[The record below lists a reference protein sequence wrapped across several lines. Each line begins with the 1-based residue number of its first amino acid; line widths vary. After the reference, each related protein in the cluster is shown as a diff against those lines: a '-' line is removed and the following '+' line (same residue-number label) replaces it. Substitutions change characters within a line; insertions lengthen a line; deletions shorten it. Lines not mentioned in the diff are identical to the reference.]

1 MLVWGNKC
9 PLSSFRAARVTTV
22 RSSKF
27 FRIAWSAHLYSQ
39 ALCSSDVIF
48 GVDACV
54 RISWKFFIFSRILSY
69 VFSSFP
75 LSLLHFLLLC
85 RITPLA
91 TSNSEL
97 IFEAMNYCRYF
108 VPWIGDRPIA
118 KVLPSHSNQIVYT
131 SKPLILKHSRCS
143 RAPNLCAIKLLCAC
157 EKLLYTA
164 YYMRTRKVN
173 AVLRYMTRV
182 STSELYV
189 RVEILWNSLVF
200 WKKFS
205 NGRQWTPEL
214 ASTI

>member
-1 MLVWGNKC
+1 
-9 PLSSFRAARVTTV
+9 
-22 RSSKF
+22 
-27 FRIAWSAHLYSQ
+27 
-39 ALCSSDVIF
+39 
-48 GVDACV
+48 
-54 RISWKFFIFSRILSY
+54 
-69 VFSSFP
+69 
-75 LSLLHFLLLC
+75 
-85 RITPLA
+85 
-91 TSNSEL
+91 
-97 IFEAMNYCRYF
+97 MNYCRYF

-189 RVEILWNSLVF
+189 RVEIL
-200 WKKFS
+200 
-205 NGRQWTPEL
+205 
-214 ASTI
+214 